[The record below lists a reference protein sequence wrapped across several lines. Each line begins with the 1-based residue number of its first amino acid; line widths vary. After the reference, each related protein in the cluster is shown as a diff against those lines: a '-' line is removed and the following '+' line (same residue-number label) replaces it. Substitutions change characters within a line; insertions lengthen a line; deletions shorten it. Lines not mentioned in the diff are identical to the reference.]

1 MPLAQDRPAVLLTT
15 DLVVLCRHL
24 NLIAEIRTRGYEPVV
39 VLGPE
44 TSSDELTR
52 RRADPTH
59 ALHDAV
65 EIVHLP
71 DYSFETLL
79 TATTN
84 LGQRVEIGA
93 VLNCGELFVD
103 SAGALAEALGLP
115 GPGGRAS
122 RIARN
127 KPLQRL
133 SAPGLAPRWLPLGPG
148 RDPAAADDW
157 QHYPAV
163 LKPVGRMSSSGV
175 RAINSPADL
184 STALQG
190 YPAGEFLLLE
200 QRVGGPEFSVESLV
214 HDGEVVWA
222 DVTAKTTNEST
233 TSYFTETG
241 HVSPAAALND
251 VGRET
256 LLDANTALLAAMS
269 FGTGM
274 SHAEFRLSDDG
285 GRAVL
290 MEVAARPPPPGDAIM
305 RLWQLS
311 SGAAI
316 EPDLVD
322 LALGRRIPPRRTRR
336 RWAQQVYLDH
346 RRGRLRDVLSDEAPV
361 SWITDDDPPRLC
373 AVVVT
378 RSRGEP
384 LGLSTDP
391 IETSPDVTP
400 NAHAVARILD
410 SEPVL
415 TDVAPAGEVVPGM
428 TPNTIL
434 ISGAPLPWEA
444 YTGGQRRAIVGAAVF
459 EGLAADEATADA
471 LLNSGDIVLEPCHD
485 HGAVGSLTGV
495 TTWSMP
501 VVVVRDETQPGHPR
515 TEPTTRRLPL
525 SRRLRVITRPAHS
538 LTLGTRARRNPTH
551 ARGTPPPPRPPRSPA
566 TQPTPYPAG
575 PKSIR

>member
-1 MPLAQDRPAVLLTT
+1 MPPAQDRPAFLLTT

-24 NLIAEIRTRGYEPVV
+24 NLITEIRTRGYEPVV
-39 VLGPE
+39 LLGPE
-44 TSSDELTR
+44 TDNDELTR
-52 RRADPTH
+52 RRADPAH
-59 ALHDAV
+59 ALHDVV
-65 EIVHLP
+65 EIIHLP

-79 TATTN
+79 TATTQ

-127 KPLQRL
+127 KLLQRL
-133 SAPGLAPRWLPLGPG
+133 SAPGLAPRWLPLGSG
-148 RDPAAADDW
+148 RDSAAADEW

-184 STALQG
+184 SPALQG

-256 LLDANTALLAAMS
+256 LLNANTALLAAMS

-290 MEVAARPPPPGDAIM
+290 MEVAARPPGDAIT

-322 LALGRRIPPRRTRR
+322 LALGRRIPRRRARR
-336 RWAQQVYLDH
+336 RWAQQIYLDH
-346 RRGRLRDVLSDEAPV
+346 RRGRLRDVLCEEAPV
-361 SWITDDDPPRLC
+361 TWITDDGRWPDLVPAGDDAPARLC

-378 RSRGEP
+378 RRRGEM
-384 LGLSTDP
+384 LG
-391 IETSPDVTP
+391 E
-400 NAHAVARILD
+400 
-410 SEPVL
+410 L
-415 TDVAPAGEVVPGM
+415 TD
-428 TPNTIL
+428 
-434 ISGAPLPWEA
+434 SG
-444 YTGGQRRAIVGAAVF
+444 GRSV
-459 EGLAADEATADA
+459 
-471 LLNSGDIVLEPCHD
+471 S
-485 HGAVGSLTGV
+485 
-495 TTWSMP
+495 
-501 VVVVRDETQPGHPR
+501 VVVDS
-515 TEPTTRRLPL
+515 PL
-525 SRRLRVITRPAHS
+525 SEDVAAAAARLAKTVSVEVDKEEPA
-538 LTLGTRARRNPTH
+538 
-551 ARGTPPPPRPPRSPA
+551 
-566 TQPTPYPAG
+566 
-575 PKSIR
+575 